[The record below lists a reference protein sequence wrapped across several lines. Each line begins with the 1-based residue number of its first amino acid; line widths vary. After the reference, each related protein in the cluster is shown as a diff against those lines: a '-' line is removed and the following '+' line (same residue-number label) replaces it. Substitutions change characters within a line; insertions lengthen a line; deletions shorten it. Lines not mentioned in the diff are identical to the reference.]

1 MSFFWDKFYI
11 KKNITT
17 KPSSFA
23 KYCKKNFIKKNKK
36 ILEIG
41 CGNGRDS
48 FYFFKS
54 KLNVTAIDKSKEVIA
69 LNKARVAKKKL
80 LNFIHM
86 NINKKLFPKIGK
98 FDFVFARFFL
108 HTINKYSE
116 KKLLK
121 NLPKISHKNTVIM
134 LEFRTTQDPLF
145 KKGKKLKG
153 KNERYTD
160 HYRRFIDLEEFKDTL
175 KKLKKFRI
183 IKIVEKKGLAKYKH
197 DNPVVCRSILKII
210 G

>member
-69 LNKARVAKKKL
+69 LNKARFAKKK
-80 LNFIHM
+80 
-86 NINKKLFPKIGK
+86 
-98 FDFVFARFFL
+98 
-108 HTINKYSE
+108 
-116 KKLLK
+116 
-121 NLPKISHKNTVIM
+121 
-134 LEFRTTQDPLF
+134 
-145 KKGKKLKG
+145 
-153 KNERYTD
+153 
-160 HYRRFIDLEEFKDTL
+160 
-175 KKLKKFRI
+175 I
-183 IKIVEKKGLAKYKH
+183 IKFYTYEY
-197 DNPVVCRSILKII
+197 
-210 G
+210 